1 MNRSRLNRHL
11 TARMIAAVAL
21 VAAPATQA
29 QTIRILTVGDS
40 ITASSSTNYR
50 LPMARAALARGCDL
64 AFVGEYADSSTSV
77 ATRHSA
83 ISGIRADTVD
93 NGYINTWMRNGLPDV
108 VTIHL
113 GTNDSWQG
121 RPAAATLAS
130 LGSIIDKIRL
140 VNPRAT
146 IFVAQIIPSTL
157 PALNALAMQL
167 NALIPGLAASK
178 TTSTSPVTVVDQASG
193 FFAAADTSDGVHP
206 TMNGQNKMG
215 ARWFDA
221 LVAAGVCKAGPRLI
235 NLAEGRPVNTSV
247 LSSSG
252 TPHQAFD
259 DDVRGTGWNQRS
271 SLTVPQS
278 MEIDLGALSSVRYLE
293 LTHSATGPTQTDT
306 STTRGYRIELS
317 ADRSV
322 WTTVALVSNN
332 QQGRTAHTIAP
343 TRARHVRLTIE
354 NPNIYGL
361 SSNTVAMREF
371 RVMGLPE

>member
-1 MNRSRLNRHL
+1 MNPTRFNRCM
-11 TARMIAAVAL
+11 TARLIAAIAL
-21 VAAPATQA
+21 VAASATHA
-29 QTIRILTVGDS
+29 QTVKILTVGDS
-40 ITASSSTNYR
+40 ITANSSINYR
-50 LPMARAALARGCDL
+50 LPMARGALARGCDL
-64 AFVGEYADSSTSV
+64 AFVGEYADSSNSV
-77 ATRHSA
+77 ATRFSA

-93 NGYINTWMRNGLPDV
+93 NGYINSWMRNGLPDV
-108 VTIHL
+108 VTVHL

-140 VNPRAT
+140 VNPRAK

-167 NALIPGLAASK
+167 NALIPGLVASK
-178 TTSTSPVTVVDQASG
+178 TTANSPVTVVDQATG
-193 FFAAADTSDGVHP
+193 FVPAADTSDGVHP

-221 LVAAGVCKAGPRLI
+221 LLAAGVCKAGPRLI

-247 LSSSG
+247 VSSSN

-271 SLTVPQS
+271 GLAVPQS
-278 MEIDLGALSSVRYLE
+278 MEIDLGSLSTVRYLE
-293 LTHSATGPTQTDT
+293 LTHSATVPTQTD
-306 STTRGYRIELS
+306 SNTTRGYRIELS
-317 ADRSV
+317 TDRSV
-322 WTTVALVSNN
+322 WNTVALVTNN
-332 QQGRTAHTIAP
+332 QQGRTAHEITP
-343 TRARHVRLTIE
+343 TKARHVRLTVEI
-354 NPNIYGL
+354 PNIYGM
-361 SSNTVAMREF
+361 SSNTVTVREF